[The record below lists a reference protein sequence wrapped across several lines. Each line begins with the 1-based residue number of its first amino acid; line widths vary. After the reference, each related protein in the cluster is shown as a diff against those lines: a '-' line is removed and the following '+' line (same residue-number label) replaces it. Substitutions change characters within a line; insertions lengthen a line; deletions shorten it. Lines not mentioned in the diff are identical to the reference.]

1 MEGGGMTSDDI
12 REDLAAAKDP
22 SRQADAL
29 MALLRSVGPGGRP
42 QPQYFAAV
50 LEHCVIGVKD
60 KQPGHKRLGYAFLRT
75 CADGVADSEW
85 SAMLD
90 SAAADMH
97 SKDPDV
103 AAAALAAPLAA
114 PRRLLQRMHGTPL
127 DRHPPFRFE
136 GPEGQV
142 FLIWGGCTCACTGA
156 GIHMYM
162 YMCEAAK
169 TA

>member
-1 MEGGGMTSDDI
+1 MTSDDI

-90 SAAADMH
+90 SAAMP
-97 SKDPDV
+97 SMSV
-103 AAAALAAPLAA
+103 STRRSM
-114 PRRLLQRMHGTPL
+114 PRLR
-127 DRHPPFRFE
+127 
-136 GPEGQV
+136 
-142 FLIWGGCTCACTGA
+142 A
-156 GIHMYM
+156 
-162 YMCEAAK
+162 
-169 TA
+169 

>member
-1 MEGGGMTSDDI
+1 MTSDDI

-114 PRRLLQRMHGTPL
+114 PRPSRSAWRLSPRRARCCVTAGRAFPL
-127 DRHPPFRFE
+127 APAPRSPTRSARF
-136 GPEGQV
+136 
-142 FLIWGGCTCACTGA
+142 CAQ
-156 GIHMYM
+156 
-162 YMCEAAK
+162 
-169 TA
+169 